1 MEEFKEY
8 SFEKLAVWTE
18 IRVLIKN
25 VYSISGNFP
34 ESEKFGLVNQMHRAS
49 ISVGSNL
56 AEGSSRTSA
65 KDQAHFYQISYSS
78 LMELLSQLIVS
89 LDLEFISDEN
99 YKNVRLLIQS
109 ISMKL
114 NSLRNNALKRSRL

>member
-18 IRVLIKN
+18 IRVLIKD

-34 ESEKFGLVNQMHRAS
+34 ESEKFGLTNQMRRAS

-78 LMELLSQLIVS
+78 LMELLSQLIGS
-89 LDLEFISDEN
+89 LDLEFISTEN
-99 YKNVRLLIQS
+99 YKNTRLLIQK

>member
-18 IRVLIKN
+18 IRVLIKH

-34 ESEKFGLVNQMHRAS
+34 ESEKFGLTNQMRRAS
-49 ISVGSNL
+49 ISIGSNL

-99 YKNVRLLIQS
+99 YKNIRLLIQK

>member
-25 VYSISGNFP
+25 VYSITGNFH
-34 ESEKFGLVNQMHRAS
+34 ESEKFGLTNQMRRAS

-89 LDLEFISDEN
+89 LDLEFISNEN
-99 YKNVRLLIQS
+99 YKNTRLLIQN

-114 NSLRNNALKRSRL
+114 NSLRNNALKRSRT

>member
-34 ESEKFGLVNQMHRAS
+34 ESEKFGLKNQICRAS
-49 ISVGSNL
+49 VSVGSNL

-89 LDLEFISDEN
+89 LDLEFVSDEN
-99 YKNVRLLIQS
+99 YKNLRLQIQK

-114 NSLRNNALKRSRL
+114 NSLRNNALKRSRT

>member
-1 MEEFKEY
+1 MEGFKEY

-18 IRVLIKN
+18 IRALVKTTYN
-25 VYSISGNFP
+25 ISGNFP
-34 ESEKFGLVNQMHRAS
+34 ESEKFGLVNQMRRAS
-49 ISVGSNL
+49 ISIGSNL

-89 LDLEFISDEN
+89 LDLEFISNEN
-99 YKNVRLLIQS
+99 YKNLRLLIQK